1 MTNYIV
7 IMLEDY
13 YYCFLATTAVLTG
26 AVGIYY
32 YHNGDSARML
42 MGRVGWEAAKMAT
55 RIQRWGTKLMGEFQ
69 SISGNEASE
78 EEEEDAEQED
88 TCPDT
93 LIYYKHGEEN
103 CYSTDSLEPSDLES
117 QDFEG
122 ATVAFVRR
130 ADGESNMYKR
140 INTSQLETTEYGSL
154 AMEKVPKQFLQVE
167 LMLPSVSEAMDIH
180 HNLSE
185 FYVYGNKLL
194 DSAFLE
200 WYLQTYY
207 GTELPDEYCLKIFD
221 KDVNQLTMVRGDV
234 IVLLEGTP
242 AYALLRE
249 ADLRIEEEKDSR
261 PPSEANTAE
270 ETGHEGATDE

>member
-42 MGRVGWEAAKMAT
+42 MGRVGWEAAKMAA
-55 RIQRWGTKLMGEFQ
+55 RIQRWGTSLVGGFQ
-69 SISGNEASE
+69 SISGEEESE
-78 EEEEDAEQED
+78 EEEDSEQED
-88 TCPDT
+88 ACPDT

-103 CYSTDSLEPSDLES
+103 CYRTDSLDPSDVKS

-140 INTSQLETTEYGSL
+140 INTSQLGTTEYGSL
-154 AMEKVPKQFLQVE
+154 TMEKVPKQFLQVE
-167 LMLPSVSEAMDIH
+167 LMVPSASEAMDIH
-180 HNLSE
+180 HSLSE

-221 KDVNQLTMVRGDV
+221 KDVNQLTMERGDV

-242 AYALLRE
+242 AYAVMKE
-249 ADLRIEEEKDSR
+249 ADLRIEEEDSSD
-261 PPSEANTAE
+261 PPAEVGNVE
-270 ETGHEGATDE
+270 ETEHEGATAE